1 MCAAAAD
8 LERMSDKLP
17 LAKLGTAAVYSCGK
31 LALLDEPGCDVNT
44 YDMRL
49 PAEKAAATCAKPA
62 CKDAMNA
69 TTLLSAASRYW
80 SICKPCQSSQASRPE
95 KCCHQL
101 GGHAVWATAVQTQTI
116 HTMTC

>member
-62 CKDAMNA
+62 CKDAMHMQQHYC
-69 TTLLSAASRYW
+69 LLPVDTGQSVNHARAHTQVAQKSVVINLEGMQYGQQQ
-80 SICKPCQSSQASRPE
+80 CKPKQYIQ
-95 KCCHQL
+95 
-101 GGHAVWATAVQTQTI
+101 
-116 HTMTC
+116 